1 MSVPKKDVIVG
12 KDAVYILRAGI
23 PVFVKTADI
32 CSAAGKTNQWIG
44 QLTSQGVIN
53 KKTTPHG
60 SMYDFGDTMR
70 TYCAMLDG
78 RAEGKTDETEAKLN
92 KKKLKA
98 ETEIKESKA
107 IVGRYEAQEI
117 EGKMHRSEDVAAMT
131 EDLIYSIRSALIS
144 LPGRLAVNIA
154 SVSDP
159 AVAAEMIRSEVYKIM
174 NELASY
180 RYDAAKYEERV
191 RERNKLE
198 AIEHKDDDE
207 DQ

>member
-1 MSVPKKDVIVG
+1 MSAPKKDVIIG
-12 KDAVYILRAGI
+12 KDAVYIIRAGI

-32 CSAAGKTNQWIG
+32 CSATGKTNQWIG

-53 KKTTPHG
+53 KKSTPHG
-60 SMYDFGDTMR
+60 SMYDFTDTMR

-78 RAEGKTDETEAKLN
+78 REGKADETEAKLN

-107 IVGRYEAQEI
+107 IVGKYEAQEI

-131 EDLIYSIRSALIS
+131 EDLIYSIRSSLIS

-159 AVAAEMIRSEVYKIM
+159 AVAAEMIRGEVYKIM
-174 NELASY
+174 NELATY

-198 AIEHKDDDE
+198 AIERKNDDE